1 VSDLPAPSE
10 DGGHEAPVIRDK
22 RRFNPDGSARSA
34 DPSGSAA
41 GPVSAPAPAVEPEVE
56 APALDPQVQ
65 ELTDTLQRLKAEY
78 DNYRRRTERERELVR
93 DAATAQVLSGLLPIL
108 DDVERARVHGDLT
121 GAFGAVGDALV
132 TVVAK
137 LGLESYG
144 EPGEVFDPQVHD
156 AVMTAAPQEGIDATV
171 AAQVFRPGF
180 RFAGRVLRP
189 AQVAVAEPAPGGG
202 EPAVE
207 PAPEA

>member
-1 VSDLPAPSE
+1 MSDLPDPSE
-10 DGGHEAPVIRDK
+10 DGAHEAPVIRDR
-22 RRFNPDGSARSA
+22 RRFNPDGSARA
-34 DPSGSAA
+34 VDPSGEPAA
-41 GPVSAPAPAVEPEVE
+41 AAEPEGEPVPTAAATVPLE
-56 APALDPQVQ
+56 D
-65 ELTDTLQRLKAEY
+65 LQRLKAEY

-93 DAATAQVLSGLLPIL
+93 DTATAQVLGLLLPVL
-108 DDVERARVHGDLT
+108 DDVERARTHGDLT

-132 TVVAK
+132 GVVTK

-156 AVMTAAPQEGIDATV
+156 AVMTAEPQPGIEATV

-189 AQVAVAEPAPGGG
+189 AQVAVADPVPAGG
-202 EPAVE
+202 EPGPAADA
-207 PAPEA
+207 PAPAAEA